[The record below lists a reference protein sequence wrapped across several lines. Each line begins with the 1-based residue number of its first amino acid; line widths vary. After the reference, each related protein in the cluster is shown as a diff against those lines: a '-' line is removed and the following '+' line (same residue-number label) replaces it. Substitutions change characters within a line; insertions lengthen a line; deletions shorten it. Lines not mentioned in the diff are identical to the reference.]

1 MELVLA
7 VGAALAVIAVMM
19 FVIYFAVRSEQ
30 RGGGGAHA

>member
-7 VGAALAVIAVMM
+7 VGAALSVTALMM

-30 RGGGGAHA
+30 RGGGSAHA